1 MSGQT
6 RKGGGAMAARLALI
20 RKIHGYVGLFIAP
33 SVVFF
38 ALTGAFQLYG
48 LHEAK
53 GAYHPPA
60 ILEQLGNLHKD
71 QRFGLSEHRG
81 GPDADHGDADH
92 ADADHDHDAR
102 PSAKPDAKP
111 LAMAPARAEAAPPFR
126 EAALKALFLIV
137 ATGLTL
143 STLLGVWMAL
153 LPHRRNLLAVSLLIA
168 GVILPAALALF

>member
-38 ALTGAFQLYG
+38 AVTGAVQLYG
-48 LHEAK
+48 LHEAR

-60 ILEQLGNLHKD
+60 IIEKLGNLHKD
-71 QRFGLSEHRG
+71 QRFGLSEHHDDG
-81 GPDADHGDADH
+81 DHHPANHADGDHDPDARAP
-92 ADADHDHDAR
+92 ADAAR
-102 PSAKPDAKP
+102 PAAG
-111 LAMAPARAEAAPPFR
+111 AEAAPPLH
-126 EAALKALFLIV
+126 ETLLKALFLIV
-137 ATGLTL
+137 SGGLTL

-153 LPHRRNLLAVSLLIA
+153 LPHRRTLLGVSLLVA
-168 GVILPAALALF
+168 GVVLPAALALF

>member
-92 ADADHDHDAR
+92 ADADHDHDAV
-102 PSAKPDAKP
+102 PSAKPEAKG
-111 LAMAPARAEAAPPFR
+111 PARAEAAPPLR
-126 EAALKALFLIV
+126 ETALKALFLIV